1 MKTIIEK
8 QILEWKE
15 ELKAHK
21 ERLAQAEQVVEQ
33 ENKFISMIEGGI
45 QAQEILLKKIESSDQ
60 PAYIEGQEP
69 IQESKSTRSKG
80 QPA

>member
-21 ERLAQAEQVVEQ
+21 ERLEQAKSVVEQ
-33 ENKFISMIEGGI
+33 ETRFIAMIEGGI
-45 QAQEILLKKIESSDQ
+45 QAQEMLLKKIESADQ
-60 PAYIEGQEP
+60 PTGIVELGQESEKAP
-69 IQESKSTRSKG
+69 SKK
-80 QPA
+80 

>member
-21 ERLAQAEQVVEQ
+21 ERLEQAKNVVES
-33 ENKFISMIEGGI
+33 ETRFIAMIEGGI
-45 QAQEILLKKIESSDQ
+45 QAQEMLLKKLESSDQ
-60 PAYIEGQEP
+60 PTDTVELGQESEKAP
-69 IQESKSTRSKG
+69 SKK
-80 QPA
+80 

>member
-21 ERLAQAEQVVEQ
+21 ERLQQAEQVVEQ
-33 ENKFISMIEGGI
+33 ETKFISMIEGGI
-45 QAQEILLKKIESSDQ
+45 QAQEMLLKKIESASQPSDTT
-60 PAYIEGQEP
+60 ELGQESEKAP
-69 IQESKSTRSKG
+69 SKK
-80 QPA
+80 

>member
-1 MKTIIEK
+1 MKAIIEK

-21 ERLAQAEQVVEQ
+21 ERLEQAKTVVEQ

-45 QAQEILLKKIESSDQ
+45 QAQEMLLKKIESADQ
-60 PAYIEGQEP
+60 PSSTEELN
-69 IQESKSTRSKG
+69 QESEKAPSKK
-80 QPA
+80 

>member
-21 ERLAQAEQVVEQ
+21 ERLAQANQVVEQ
-33 ENKFISMIEGGI
+33 ETRFIAMIEGGI
-45 QAQEILLKKIESSDQ
+45 QAKEMLLKKIESVSLQEDK
-60 PAYIEGQEP
+60 AEQEP
-69 IQESKSTRSKG
+69 QPKQKPSK
-80 QPA
+80 

>member
-15 ELKAHK
+15 ELKVHK
-21 ERLAQAEQVVEQ
+21 ERLEQAKAVVEQ
-33 ENKFISMIEGGI
+33 ETKFVSMVEGGI

-60 PAYIEGQEP
+60 PSNTVELDPQ
-69 IQESKSTRSKG
+69 SKKAPSEK
-80 QPA
+80 